1 MKKKLKIFTLITV
14 LVSAAIFLIHLINR
28 ILLYL
33 STANPSLHDL
43 NGQYYD
49 WRFGRLY
56 YEKHG
61 EGSPILLVHDMT
73 ASSSSYEWHLLVDE
87 LSKTHTVYV
96 LDLLGCGR
104 SDKPN
109 LAYTS
114 FLYVQMITDFIK
126 HHVNAPCDVMACG
139 SSSACILATAAN
151 DNDIIGQIVL
161 INPESIVELAKI
173 PTKRTK
179 ALRLLI
185 NLPIIGTLLYNIFH
199 SKTSI
204 GNEFRNH
211 YFSNIRNIKDYDIEC
226 YCEAAHIEKAH
237 SKYLFSS
244 IMGRYINLNIL
255 PFVGKIDNSIF
266 IAVGSNLP
274 EGIAIAEQYKEFIP
288 SAEIIRLEKSKHLPH
303 LENPK
308 SFLAQLNFILE
319 TENNKRERAEAE

>member
-1 MKKKLKIFTLITV
+1 MKKKLKIFTLITA
-14 LVSAAIFLIHLINR
+14 LVSAAIFLIHIINR
-28 ILLYL
+28 ILLYI
-33 STANPSLHDL
+33 STSNASLHDL
-43 NGQYYD
+43 KGDYYD

-61 EGSPILLVHDMT
+61 KGSPLLLVHDMT
-73 ASSSSYEWHLLVDE
+73 ASSSSYEWHHLIDD
-87 LSKTHTVYV
+87 LSKNHTVYV

-126 HHVNAPCDVMACG
+126 HHVGGPCDVMVCG
-139 SSSACILATAAN
+139 SSSSFVLATAAN
-151 DNDIIGQIVL
+151 DNNIIGQIILV
-161 INPESIVELAKI
+161 NPESIVELAKI

-185 NLPIIGTLLYNIFH
+185 NLPIIGTFLYNIFH
-199 SKTSI
+199 SKNSI
-204 GNEFRNH
+204 GNIFRNY
-211 YFSNIRNIKDYDIEC
+211 YFSNIRNVKDYDIEC
-226 YCEAAHIEKAH
+226 YCEAAHIEKSH

-255 PFVGKIDNSIF
+255 PFVEKIDNSIF
-266 IAVGSNLP
+266 IVVGNNLP

-308 SFLAQLNFILE
+308 LFLSQLNFILE
-319 TENNKRERAEAE
+319 TDSNKKEVGE